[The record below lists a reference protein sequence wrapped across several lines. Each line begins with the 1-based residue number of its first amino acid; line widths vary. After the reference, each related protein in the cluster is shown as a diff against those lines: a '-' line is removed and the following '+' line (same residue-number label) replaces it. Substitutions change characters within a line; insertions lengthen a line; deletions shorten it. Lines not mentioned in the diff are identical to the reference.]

1 MDAGET
7 ARRVTNAMQSRD
19 FEALRDQLA
28 DDVVLNSPITSA
40 FQFRGADEI
49 VELLRTVRDAYE
61 TLEYTDVFG
70 SGDTWAQVFRVRVRG
85 QDMEATDLMR
95 IDETGRVREFT
106 VFFRPLAGLAALTA
120 ALAPEVA
127 PTRPRAVAATVLTR
141 PLELLTRSG
150 DRVVARLAGRR

>member
-7 ARRVTNAMQSRD
+7 ARRVTDAMLSRD
-19 FEALRDQLA
+19 FDTLRAQLA
-28 DDVVLNSPITSA
+28 DDVVLNSPITA
-40 FQFRGADEI
+40 AIQFRGADEV

-85 QDMEATDLMR
+85 QEMEATDLMR
-95 IDETGRVREFT
+95 IDEAGRVREFT

-127 PTRPRAVAATVLTR
+127 PTRGRAFAARALTR
-141 PLELLTRSG
+141 PLELMTRSG
-150 DRVVARLAGRR
+150 DRVVARLARRG

>member
-1 MDAGET
+1 VDQGET
-7 ARRVTNAMQSRD
+7 ARRVTDAMRGRD
-19 FEALRDQLA
+19 FDALRAQLA
-28 DDVVLNSPITSA
+28 DDVVLNSPITAA

-70 SGDTWAQVFRVRVRG
+70 SGDTWVQVFRVRVRG
-85 QDMEATDLMR
+85 QEMEAIDLMR
-95 IDETGRVREFT
+95 MNADGKVREFT

-127 PTRPRAVAATVLTR
+127 PTRGRAAVARALTR
-141 PLELLTRSG
+141 PLELMTRSG
-150 DRVVARLAGRR
+150 DRVVARLTGRG